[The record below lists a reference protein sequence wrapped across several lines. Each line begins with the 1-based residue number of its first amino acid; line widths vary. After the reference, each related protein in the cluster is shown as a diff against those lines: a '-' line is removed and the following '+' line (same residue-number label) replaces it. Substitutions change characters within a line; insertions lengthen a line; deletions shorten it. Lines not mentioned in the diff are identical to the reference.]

1 MDELRAFLFG
11 VTLAAAVG
19 PIALLVM
26 RNGLNHGLRPA
37 LASALGVALADLT
50 YAGIALGA
58 GAVVATSLQAQGGLF
73 EAMSSALLLALGIWF
88 TGSAL
93 RAAPIDAGTSAP
105 AAVGLLPTYLLAL
118 ANPLTIL
125 LFAGFSGQLDLAPGW
140 RDAATFALLIFLG
153 SLPVQAIYALFGAS
167 LQRFVGDP
175 GHVRALNGASGLAI
189 AGFGAYGLI
198 RIL

>member
-58 GAVVATSLQAQGGLF
+58 GAVVVDEPAGAGRPVRGDVLGPA
-73 EAMSSALLLALGIWF
+73 ARPRHLAHRQ
-88 TGSAL
+88 
-93 RAAPIDAGTSAP
+93 RAACRAIDAGTSAP
-105 AAVGLLPTYLLAL
+105 AAVGLLPTYLLTL

-125 LFAGFSGQLDLAPGW
+125 LFAGFSGQLASGPGLA
-140 RDAATFALLIFLG
+140 RC
-153 SLPVQAIYALFGAS
+153 
-167 LQRFVGDP
+167 GD
-175 GHVRALNGASGLAI
+175 VRAADLPRQSAGAGDLCPVRRRAAALRRAI
-189 AGFGAYGLI
+189 RGTCAPSMGRAASP
-198 RIL
+198 

>member
-58 GAVVATSLQAQGGLF
+58 GAIVSANLEAQRGLF
-73 EAMSSALLLALGIWF
+73 QATSSALLLALGIWLSR
-88 TGSAL
+88 SAL
-93 RAAPIDAGTSAP
+93 RAGAIDAGAPAP
-105 AAVGLLPTYLLAL
+105 AAVGLLPTYLLTL

-125 LFAGFSGQLDLAPGW
+125 LFVGLSGQLALAQGSM
-140 RDAATFALLIFLG
+140 AL
-153 SLPVQAIYALFGAS
+153 P
-167 LQRFVGDP
+167 
-175 GHVRALNGASGLAI
+175 
-189 AGFGAYGLI
+189 
-198 RIL
+198 